1 MARPELCLIAAV
13 ARNGTIGRD
22 NTLPWRL
29 REDMRH
35 FKATTLGSPVLMGR
49 KTWDSLGRPLPGRRN
64 LVVSRQA
71 GLALDG
77 AEVFAS
83 LDAALAAAGDVERV
97 FVIGGGQLYA
107 ETLPRADRV
116 FLSEIAADVPGD
128 TGFPSLV
135 GLPLQEVSRRHVAAD
150 EFNEYPFDIVEY
162 SRSGE

>member
-22 NTLPWRL
+22 NALPWRL

-49 KTWDSLGRPLPGRRN
+49 KTWASLGRPLPGRRN

-83 LDAALAAAGDVERV
+83 LDEALIACSGALRV

-107 ETLPRADRV
+107 KTLPCADRL

-128 TGFPSLV
+128 TGFPSLA
-135 GLPLQEVSRRHVAAD
+135 GLPLREVSRRHVAAD
-150 EFNEYPFDIVEY
+150 EFNDYDFDIVEY
-162 SRSGE
+162 ERIGE